1 MIQRSWCSRNLTFRG
16 SSYLI
21 NMLFFRG
28 FAPLGTVGKGG
39 NRLVASAADGRRN
52 RDQMVFSVAK
62 TSKGSGRSG
71 SLFCCVLCIFPL
83 NLLRVRSSNSR
94 VRSGK
99 IVQSLCHDACC
110 KCFSLMAHVR
120 PTTGSGANN
129 TLGTM
134 SADGSDSIRIVS
146 LLRMV
151 LDWHIMC
158 PLELGTWDILS
169 FHHFRSVS

>member
-1 MIQRSWCSRNLTFRG
+1 
-16 SSYLI
+16 
-21 NMLFFRG
+21 
-28 FAPLGTVGKGG
+28 
-39 NRLVASAADGRRN
+39 
-52 RDQMVFSVAK
+52 
-62 TSKGSGRSG
+62 
-71 SLFCCVLCIFPL
+71 
-83 NLLRVRSSNSR
+83 
-94 VRSGK
+94 
-99 IVQSLCHDACC
+99 
-110 KCFSLMAHVR
+110 MAHVR